1 MNNIIV
7 RPMTIEDVEE
17 ASKIEAMVFSMPWKA
32 DDFAEMILADYAY
45 YFVATNSDRVVGI
58 IGLRNLAGE
67 GEITNV
73 AVSPDYRRYGIG
85 RKMLKRV
92 LDQASQLGVKDI
104 TLEVRASNE
113 PAISLYTSEGFV
125 TEGVRKGFY
134 EKPVEDALI
143 MWRRE

>member
-1 MNNIIV
+1 
-7 RPMTIEDVEE
+7 MTAEDVEE

-32 DDFAEMILADYAY
+32 EDFAEMIQADYAY
-45 YFVATNSDRVVGI
+45 YFVAVDNNIVVGI

-73 AVSPDYRRYGIG
+73 AVSPECRRNGIG
-85 RKMLKRV
+85 RKMMKAV
-92 LDQASQLGVKDI
+92 LDQAGQLGIKDI

-143 MWRRE
+143 MWRRG